1 MRQRLNLLLS
11 FIIFWLGFH
20 IITRAIFLLYNAD
33 YTADLTV
40 TEVVKVFW
48 KGLRMD
54 MSISGYVVMFSS
66 LLLSISFLTTARI
79 ISTIVNFTNRLMI
92 VFSSIVVV
100 VDLELYRHWGFRLD
114 MSPFVYLSKA
124 GTEAVGS
131 VQVSTALKL
140 FFIFLML
147 LSASVYLYQK
157 LIATRLNDLTPIQ
170 DKKYIVV
177 ALVITGL
184 FFIPIRGSFTVAPM
198 NNGFVYFHKT
208 KTFANHAAINVVWN
222 FLYALQQSG
231 KKTTYPEDFYDKQL
245 AEKQFNSFYPNDDST
260 VHIFNT
266 PKPNVVLFIL
276 ESFTSSV
283 IAPLGGL
290 PNITPNLN
298 RYCHEGILFDNF
310 YASGD
315 RTDKG
320 LLNILSGYPAQ
331 NKIGIVNYPNK
342 AQHLTFLNKNIK
354 ALGYNTSFVYGG
366 DIDFGNF
373 RSYLTNSQ
381 FDHLTTL
388 DDFDVNEGESKW
400 GIHDHIVFEH
410 ARVQCDTARQPFFK
424 VILSLSSHEP
434 FDVPLNPPF
443 VEGKDEES
451 LFLNSCHYTDKS
463 VGTFVEEAKKSTW
476 WKNTVIIF
484 VADHGHRFPGDKPL
498 SSKERFHI
506 PLLMIGGAITKDSVV
521 HTIGGQTDIANT
533 LLAQIDSPSN
543 DFPYSKNLLSPMA
556 KSFAFYFFNNGYG
569 YVTEDKYIVHDNT
582 SDQFTKTD
590 GAQKNDLDL
599 TKAYQQVMF
608 SDYNAK

>member
-1 MRQRLNLLLS
+1 MRQRLNLLLL
-11 FIIFWLGFH
+11 FIIFWLVFH
-20 IITRAIFLLYNAD
+20 ILTRAIFLLYNAD
-33 YTADLTV
+33 YTADLTAV
-40 TEVVKVFW
+40 EIVKVFW
-48 KGLRMD
+48 NGLKMD

-79 ISTIVNFTNRLMI
+79 ISIIINSINKLMI
-92 VFSSIVVV
+92 FLSSVVVV

-124 GTEAVGS
+124 GSEAVGS
-131 VQVSTALKL
+131 VQIVTALKL
-140 FFIFLML
+140 LLIFAVIV
-147 LSASVYLYQK
+147 SASLYVYQK
-157 LIATRLNDLTPIQ
+157 IITKRLNNLEPVRE
-170 DKKYIVV
+170 KKFIVV
-177 ALVITGL
+177 ALAITGL

-222 FLYALQQSG
+222 FLYALQRSG
-231 KKTTYPEDFYDKQL
+231 KTNYPEDFYDKNL
-245 AEKQFNSFYPNDDST
+245 AEKQFQSFYPDDDST
-260 VHIFNT
+260 VHVFSSS
-266 PKPNVVLFIL
+266 KPNIVLFIL

-298 RYCHEGILFDNF
+298 RYCREGILFDNF

-320 LLNILSGYPAQ
+320 LVNILSAYPAQ
-331 NKIGIVNYPNK
+331 NQIGIVNYPNK
-342 AQHLTFLNKNIK
+342 AQHLTFLNRNIK
-354 ALGYNTSFVYGG
+354 ALGYHTSFVYGG

-388 DDFDVNEGESKW
+388 DDFDVDEGESKW

-410 ARVQCDTARQPFFK
+410 ARLQCDTARHPFFK

-443 VEGKDEES
+443 VLGKDEES

-463 VGTFVEEAKKSTW
+463 IGAFVEEARKSPW

-484 VADHGHRFPGDKPL
+484 VADHGHRFPGDKQLP
-498 SSKERFHI
+498 SKERFHI
-506 PLLMIGGAITKDSVV
+506 PLLMIGGAIRRDSVI
-521 HTIGGQTDIANT
+521 HKIGGQTDIANT
-533 LLAQIDSPSN
+533 LLAQINSPSN

-569 YVTEDKYIVHDNT
+569 YVAEDKYIVHDNT
-582 SDQFTKTD
+582 SNQFTKTD